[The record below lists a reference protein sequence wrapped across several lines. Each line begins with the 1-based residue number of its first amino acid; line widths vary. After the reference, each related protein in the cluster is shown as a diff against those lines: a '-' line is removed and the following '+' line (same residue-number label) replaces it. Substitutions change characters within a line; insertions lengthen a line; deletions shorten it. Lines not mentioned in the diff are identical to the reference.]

1 MREAIR
7 TQIRDFY
14 AFKPTL
20 SHTVIYAKTRNNS
33 AFSCLRK
40 SLFDHA
46 EKPVRHDGTGSF
58 IARNS
63 LFRSAVRSLAP
74 LFPTLAHRREKP
86 HCDAITCVSSANTY
100 IYHDKTH
107 ISQRIT
113 AI

>member
-63 LFRSAVRSLAP
+63 LFRSVERYLAS
-74 LFPTLAHRREKP
+74 LFPTLTHRRKKLYG
-86 HCDAITCVSSANTY
+86 DAIIRISCANRY

-107 ISQRIT
+107 ISQNIT